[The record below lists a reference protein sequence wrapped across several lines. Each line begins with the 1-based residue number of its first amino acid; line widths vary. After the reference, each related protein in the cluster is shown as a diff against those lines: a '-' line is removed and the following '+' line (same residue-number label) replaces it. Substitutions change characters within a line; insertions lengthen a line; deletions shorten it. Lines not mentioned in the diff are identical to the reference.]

1 MSFSQKEPVFDN
13 FDKLDA
19 SYPYAEPEMIYEN
32 DMARSTFF
40 YGWKNAP
47 PTLIIHGEKDKQCSI
62 TEALTAF
69 NSLQAQSVPSRLLIF
84 PDEGHVVT
92 KPENI
97 VMWYNAAW
105 GWAKKCVDED
115 VRRED
120 IF

>member
-1 MSFSQKEPVFDN
+1 
-13 FDKLDA
+13 
-19 SYPYAEPEMIYEN
+19 
-32 DMARSTFF
+32 MARSTFF

-69 NSLQAQSVPSRLLIF
+69 NCLQAQSVPSRLLTF
-84 PDEGHVVT
+84 PDEGSVVT

-97 VMWYNAAW
+97 VMWYNVVW
-105 GWAKKCVDED
+105 DWVKRCVDED
-115 VRRED
+115 VQRED